1 MATEVKVKVAMGDL
15 PAEEFIIH
23 PGQDAERKVRLE
35 FNPNQNP
42 EVALM
47 KAICAAGI
55 AYVDRTGGDPRLTAL
70 AKTTL
75 EEASMWAV
83 KSITA

>member
-1 MATEVKVKVAMGDL
+1 MTTVVKVHVSQGDFQ
-15 PAEEFIIH
+15 PEEDIVVGDEAENL
-23 PGQDAERKVRLE
+23 VRLE
-35 FNPNQNP
+35 FNPNQHE

-55 AYVDRTGGDPRLTAL
+55 EYVSHTGGDPRLTAL

>member
-1 MATEVKVKVAMGDL
+1 MTTVVKVHVSQGDFQ
-15 PAEEFIIH
+15 PEEQIVVGQEAED
-23 PGQDAERKVRLE
+23 QVRLE
-35 FNPNQNP
+35 FNPNQNE

-47 KAICAAGI
+47 KALCAAGI
-55 AYVDRTGGDPRLTAL
+55 NYVSRNGGDPRLTAL
-70 AKTTL
+70 AKTSL